1 MKVKDVIKELQKIN
15 SEFEVDIVDHESWST
30 TARAKN
36 PNLKFEVNHV
46 NRVCLIHYSLNDS
59 PENMKN
65 WFSNENI
72 IERFKNFNPDIQLD
86 KITFDEHNQA
96 EIYFND
102 LSEPF
107 DISEFKIGS
116 KTRILLQELIDNL

>member
-15 SEFEVDIVDHESWST
+15 SEFEVDIVDHEGWSAS
-30 TARAKN
+30 ARAKN

-46 NRVCLIHYSLNDS
+46 NQICLIHYSLNDS
-59 PENMKN
+59 PETMEN

-72 IERFKNFNPDIQLD
+72 IGRFKNLHPEIQLD
-86 KITFDEHNQA
+86 KIVFDEHNHA

-102 LSEPF
+102 SPEPF
-107 DISEFKIGS
+107 DISEFEIDS